1 MHRVLLLVLAL
12 MATPARAIDPAALL
26 ATMERADTAG
36 MTALVEDI
44 YREAGISWND
54 TLRWTLRGHD
64 YTFNYF
70 DPLGQ
75 EIVIGS
81 IPTAGEVAA
90 YWQNWSRTLTGGAW
104 QGEAFFA
111 DASEPAA
118 LAAFN
123 AFVIALHEAGHAMTY
138 RYDPGHTARHD
149 YEVNCRE
156 FYADRLAAAA
166 LDDLAEI
173 EPRIAAL
180 RQRYIDVMVSMNA
193 AIADRH
199 RYRIDGLAALQAD
212 CALIHVE
219 QPTPETLEPYASAYF
234 ERQRLLLG
242 ASLPTLRDMAETYL
256 FPHLAEFMA
265 HMPYRAVSPGYR
277 LRSIGR
283 VANFP
288 PASSDGEGPG
298 VHAAGFDLEGRLYL
312 AELDYDEAS
321 GLATLNYGPRGA
333 PRPVVDRQP
342 YPVPVEGLGLVG
354 VAPVSADRAFLVL
367 EEDQGPRSDFA
378 LFAADRVGA
387 GWQLQRISAVG
398 GMKLA
403 AVLQAPDGRI
413 FFLASDRP
421 APWSFNEGWVAVEID
436 PVTLEGKSATP
447 YQGIYGQP
455 LAIAE
460 DGDLITVAYRLLYEF
475 NAEAGFDVIA
485 GNHLEGSKDGTDP
498 AGTELVDPVA
508 AQLLPDGRLLFLDLG
523 ADRQSGSIRELTY

>member
-1 MHRVLLLVLAL
+1 MHRVLLLALVL

-36 MTALVEDI
+36 MTALVEAI

-70 DPLGQ
+70 DPLEQ

-81 IPTAGEVAA
+81 IPAPGEVAA

-111 DASEPAA
+111 DPAEPAA

-123 AFVIALHEAGHAMTY
+123 GFVIALHEAGHAMTY

-166 LDDLAEI
+166 LDDLAEAD
-173 EPRIAAL
+173 PRIAAL
-180 RQRYIDVMVSMNA
+180 RQRYVEVMVSMNA
-193 AIADRH
+193 AIAEQH
-199 RYRIDGLAALQAD
+199 RYRIDDLSALAAD

-242 ASLPTLRDMAETYL
+242 AALPTLRDMAETHL
-256 FPHLAEFMA
+256 FPQLAQFMA
-265 HMPYRAVSPGYR
+265 QMPYRAASPGYR

-283 VANFP
+283 VADVSPSNGDGSG
-288 PASSDGEGPG
+288 AS
-298 VHAAGFDLEGRLYL
+298 AAGFDLEGRLYL
-312 AELDYDEAS
+312 ADLDYDEAS
-321 GLATLNYGPRGA
+321 GLATLNYGPPGA
-333 PRPVVDRQP
+333 LRPVVDRQP
-342 YPVPVEGLGLVG
+342 YPVPVAGLGLVG
-354 VAPVSADRAFLVL
+354 MAPVSADRAFLVL
-367 EEDQGPRSDFA
+367 EEAQGPRSDFA

-387 GWQLQRISAVG
+387 DWQLQRISSVA

-413 FFLASDRP
+413 FVLASDRP
-421 APWSFNEGWVAVEID
+421 ARWSFNEGWVAVELD
-436 PVTLEGKSATP
+436 PATLEGKVATP
-447 YQGIYGQP
+447 YHGIYGLP
-455 LAIAE
+455 LAIAD
-460 DGDLITVAYRLLYEF
+460 DGDLVTVAYRLLYEF
-475 NAEAGFDVIA
+475 DAEARFDVIA

-498 AGTELVDPVA
+498 ARTELVDPVA

-523 ADRQSGSIRELTY
+523 ADRQSGTIRELTY